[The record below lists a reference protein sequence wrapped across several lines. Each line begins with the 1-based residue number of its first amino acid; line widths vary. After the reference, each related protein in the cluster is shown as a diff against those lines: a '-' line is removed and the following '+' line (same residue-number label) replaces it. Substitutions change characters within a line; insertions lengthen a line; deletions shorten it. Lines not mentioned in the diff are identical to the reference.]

1 MDSNQRL
8 NLQKMMSEFDV
19 VDQTSTIRKLKQ
31 SSKIKTE
38 VDTILKIMEDN
49 PNLSHNELDKLC
61 ISSCQL
67 LFNQYTDI
75 YNRLLK
81 KELNLEILSE
91 IINCLKKIEDGQ
103 CDQQEASF
111 EVGSLLKKMY
121 IDSALKKSEKI
132 DKNEPVKKKSYKM
145 INWKSYKNNIN
156 V

>member
-8 NLQKMMSEFDV
+8 NLQKMMSEMDV
-19 VDQTSTIRKLKQ
+19 VDQTDAIRNLKQ

-38 VDTILKIMEDN
+38 VDTILKIMGDN
-49 PNLSHNELDKLC
+49 PTLPHDELDKLC

-81 KELNLEILSE
+81 KELNLEILAE

-103 CDQQEASF
+103 CDQQEAGF
-111 EVGSLLKKMY
+111 EVGTLLKKMY
-121 IDSALKKSEKI
+121 IDSALRKS
-132 DKNEPVKKKSYKM
+132 DKLDQGELVKKKTHKIMS
-145 INWKSYKNNIN
+145 WKSYKKNLD

>member
-8 NLQKMMSEFDV
+8 NLQKMMSEMDV
-19 VDQTSTIRKLKQ
+19 VDQTDAIRNLKQ

-49 PNLSHNELDKLC
+49 PTLPHDELDKLC

-81 KELNLEILSE
+81 KELNLEILAE

-121 IDSALKKSEKI
+121 IDSALRKS
-132 DKNEPVKKKSYKM
+132 DKLDQSELVKKKTHKIMS
-145 INWKSYKNNIN
+145 WKSYKKNLD

>member
-8 NLQKMMSEFDV
+8 NLQKMMSEMDV
-19 VDQTSTIRKLKQ
+19 VDQTDAIRNLKQ

-38 VDTILKIMEDN
+38 VDTILKIMGDN
-49 PNLSHNELDKLC
+49 PTLPHDELDKLC

-81 KELNLEILSE
+81 KELNLEILAE
-91 IINCLKKIEDGQ
+91 IINCLKKIEEGH

-121 IDSALKKSEKI
+121 IDSALRKS
-132 DKNEPVKKKSYKM
+132 DKLDQSEPEKKKTHKIMS
-145 INWKSYKNNIN
+145 WKSYKNNLD

>member
-8 NLQKMMSEFDV
+8 NLQKMMSEMDV
-19 VDQTSTIRKLKQ
+19 VDQTDAIRNLKQ

-38 VDTILKIMEDN
+38 VDTILKIMGDN
-49 PNLSHNELDKLC
+49 PTLPHDELDKLC

-81 KELNLEILSE
+81 KELNLEILAE
-91 IINCLKKIEDGQ
+91 IINCLKKIEEGH
-103 CDQQEASF
+103 CDQQEAGF
-111 EVGSLLKKMY
+111 EVGTLLKKMY
-121 IDSALKKSEKI
+121 IDSALKKS
-132 DKNEPVKKKSYKM
+132 DKLDQSEPVKKRTHKIMSW
-145 INWKSYKNNIN
+145 NSYKNNLD